1 MQQCDKSCLLYILC
15 VDRIESVRMLDLT
28 TSNTVMA
35 PDVTATAPNMA
46 ITIGGKDKDGKSC
59 KTVLFILTQVRL
71 CARCCGSRSVLVGAE
86 PTLQVHVTADFTC
99 CGVAWRGVGW

>member
-1 MQQCDKSCLLYILC
+1 
-15 VDRIESVRMLDLT
+15 MLDLT

-35 PDVTATAPNMA
+35 PDVTATAPSMA

-71 CARCCGSRSVLVGAE
+71 HADVAAAE
-86 PTLQVHVTADFTC
+86 VCL
-99 CGVAWRGVGW
+99 